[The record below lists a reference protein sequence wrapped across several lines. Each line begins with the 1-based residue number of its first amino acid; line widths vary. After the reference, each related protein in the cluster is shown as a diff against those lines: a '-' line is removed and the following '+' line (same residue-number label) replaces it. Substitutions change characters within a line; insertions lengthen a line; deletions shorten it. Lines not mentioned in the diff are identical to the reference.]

1 MKYLIILSLFRAF
14 LSFFLIFFI
23 CGNFSV
29 AKLLTAVLLKCRLSD
44 NASV

>member
-14 LSFFLIFFI
+14 LSFFL
-23 CGNFSV
+23 CGNISV
-29 AKLLTAVLLKCRLSD
+29 AKLLTAVLLKCRLSG

>member
-14 LSFFLIFFI
+14 LSFFNFFI
-23 CGNFSV
+23 CGNYSV